1 MEQPTAIINL
11 DRLPTEV
18 DNRSIFFSVDKARVD
33 LDQLIQLFN
42 RNAFWAQDRCPTSMA
57 RAIER
62 SSPVVTL
69 WDGERM
75 IGFGRATSDG
85 AYRAVIWDVV
95 IDQDYRR
102 QGLGGKLVETLISHP
117 DVLGVERIYLFT
129 THQQGFYQ
137 RIGFVENPSTTLV
150 LMGKTLEF
158 LTPQGEL
165 TSPAPGED

>member
-1 MEQPTAIINL
+1 MEQPTAIINP
-11 DRLPTEV
+11 DRVSPEV

-42 RNAFWAQDRCPTSMA
+42 RNAFWAQDRCPTRMA

-69 WDGERM
+69 WDGDRL

-137 RIGFVENPSTTLV
+137 RIGFVENTSTTLV

-158 LTPQGEL
+158 LTPNGEL